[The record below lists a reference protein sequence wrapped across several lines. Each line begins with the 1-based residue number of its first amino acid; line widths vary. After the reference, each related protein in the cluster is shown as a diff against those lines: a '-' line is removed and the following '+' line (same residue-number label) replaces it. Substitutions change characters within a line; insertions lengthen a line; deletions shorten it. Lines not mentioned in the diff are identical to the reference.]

1 MVRAMKYQFVLC
13 VGLCLGVVACS
24 DAGEGSSSGGDTA
37 LWGNDGNASGSDIIP
52 GDGGAPSD
60 VSLTDLGPDTMPP
73 DQCNSCVPPAICI
86 QGQCSNPVACNVGEA
101 AGCASETA
109 IRECAAGDDGT
120 TGYIVVPCTAGYKCM
135 GGECLPNLCEPGKS
149 YCEGLSAK
157 KQCNADGTAFLD
169 VIQCEEGE
177 YCSGGNCGSSCQVD
191 PKFGSHVGCD
201 FWTVDLPNY
210 PDPTLNPTPEDLP
223 YAVVVSNPNEM
234 DATLTFEGPAN
245 YPVNLLDKTVPA
257 GQSKIITMPVI
268 NVQGT
273 GITHSAIKLSSSRPV
288 LVHQFNPWDNV
299 FSNDASLLLPEPML
313 GSDYVILTWPT
324 TPLGLIQIP
333 GFPAQNDQN
342 GYFTIVAANDN
353 TLVTVNV
360 TTAVA
365 EGLNGKFKAM
375 PPGGLQTVTL
385 NKGEVL
391 NIEAVAESFAS
402 PLDLSGSTV
411 SADKPIAVFVGH
423 EEAVLG
429 QDSNGEGAC
438 CADHLEE
445 QLLPSKLLGTE
456 ALAVKTKP
464 RGGDVE
470 HWRIQAAEPGVTVT
484 TIPPQEGANGA
495 FLAKRGDWI
504 EVVTM
509 ESFEVKADGLIQ
521 VAQYLVSQGATQ
533 DHTGDP
539 SQIMSVP
546 TDRFRSSYVLMVPPD
561 YDENWI
567 TVMAPVGETVNVDG
581 NPVAEVEFQSF
592 GGGQWNFAYVQL
604 SDGIHTIEGSQPFGL
619 TAYGFNNAVSY
630 GYPGG
635 ISD

>member
-1 MVRAMKYQFVLC
+1 MNIRLILCFLVALCFVGC
-13 VGLCLGVVACS
+13 SEVVDGNTGNGADGGGSTGDVSTSDGALGADSTVS
-24 DAGEGSSSGGDTA
+24 DGSVSP
-37 LWGNDGNASGSDIIP
+37 NDGGV
-52 GDGGAPSD
+52 G
-60 VSLTDLGPDTMPP
+60 VDTMPP
-73 DQCNSCVPPAICI
+73 DACDTCMPPAICI
-86 QGQCSNPVACNVGEA
+86 KGQCSNPVECIVGDS
-101 AGCASETA
+101 AGCASDTA
-109 IRECAAGDDGT
+109 IRECAEADDGT
-120 TGYIVVPCTAGYKCM
+120 TGYIMVPCSAGYKCM

-149 YCEGLSAK
+149 YCEGLNAK

-169 VIQCEEGE
+169 VIECAEGE

-234 DATLTFEGPAN
+234 DAVLTFEGPAN
-245 YPVNLLDKTVPA
+245 FPVNLLDKTVPA
-257 GQSKIITMPVI
+257 GQSKVITMPVV

-273 GITHSAIKLSSSRPV
+273 GVTDSAIKVSSSRPV

-313 GSDYVILTWPT
+313 GSDYVILSWPT
-324 TPLGLIQIP
+324 SPLSLVSIP
-333 GFPAQNDQN
+333 GFATPEDQN
-342 GYFTIVAANDN
+342 GYFTIIAASDD
-353 TLVTVNV
+353 TQVTVNV
-360 TTAVA
+360 TTKVA

-375 PPGGLQTVTL
+375 QPGGLQTVTL
-385 NKGEVL
+385 NRGEVL
-391 NIEAVAESFAS
+391 NIESIAETFAS
-402 PLDLSGSTV
+402 PVDLSGSTV
-411 SADKPIAVFVGH
+411 SANKPIAVFSGH
-423 EEAVLG
+423 EEAVIG
-429 QDSNGEGAC
+429 KEANGDGAC

-445 QLLPSKLLGTE
+445 QLMPSKLLGTE

-470 HWRIQAAEPGVTVT
+470 HWRIQAAEPGVTIN
-484 TIPPQEGANGA
+484 TIPPQPGADGV
-495 FLAKRGDWI
+495 FLAKRGAWV

-509 ESFEVKADGLIQ
+509 ESFEVQADGLIQ

-539 SQIMSVP
+539 SMIMSVP
-546 TDRFRSSYVLMVPPD
+546 TDRFRASYVLMVPPD

-567 TVMAPVGETVNVDG
+567 TVMAPVGESVTVDG
-581 NPVAEVEFQSF
+581 TPVPAVDFQSF
-592 GGGQWNFAYVQL
+592 GGGVWNYAYVAL
-604 SDGIHTIEGSQPFGL
+604 TDGIHTIEGTQPFGL
-619 TAYGFNNAVSY
+619 TAYGFNKAVSY

>member
-1 MVRAMKYQFVLC
+1 
-13 VGLCLGVVACS
+13 
-24 DAGEGSSSGGDTA
+24 
-37 LWGNDGNASGSDIIP
+37 
-52 GDGGAPSD
+52 
-60 VSLTDLGPDTMPP
+60 
-73 DQCNSCVPPAICI
+73 
-86 QGQCSNPVACNVGEA
+86 
-101 AGCASETA
+101 
-109 IRECAAGDDGT
+109 
-120 TGYIVVPCTAGYKCM
+120 
-135 GGECLPNLCEPGKS
+135 
-149 YCEGLSAK
+149 
-157 KQCNADGTAFLD
+157 
-169 VIQCEEGE
+169 
-177 YCSGGNCGSSCQVD
+177 
-191 PKFGSHVGCD
+191 
-201 FWTVDLPNY
+201 VDLPNY
-210 PDPTLNPTPEDLP
+210 PDFTLNPTPEDLP

-234 DATLTFEGPAN
+234 DATLSFDGPPN
-245 YPVNLLDKTVPA
+245 FPVNLVDKVVPA
-257 GQSKIITMPVI
+257 GQSKIVMMPVV

-313 GSDYVILTWPT
+313 GSDYVILSWPT
-324 TPLGLIQIP
+324 SPLSLATLP
-333 GFPAQNDQN
+333 GFEPLEDQN
-342 GYFTIVAANDN
+342 GYFTVVAVSDN
-353 TLVTVNV
+353 TQVTVNV

-385 NKGEVL
+385 NQGEVL
-391 NIEAVAESFAS
+391 NVESTAETFAA
-402 PLDLSGSTV
+402 PVDLSGSTV
-411 SADKPIAVFVGH
+411 SANKPIAVFSGH
-423 EEAVLG
+423 EDAVLG
-429 QDSNGEGAC
+429 KEPDGRGAC

-470 HWRIQAAEPGVTVT
+470 HWRIQAAEPGVMIN
-484 TIPPQEGANGA
+484 TIPPQEGADGV
-495 FLAKRGDWI
+495 FLAKRGAWV
-504 EVVTM
+504 EVVTT

-539 SQIMSVP
+539 SMIMSVP
-546 TDRFRSSYVLMVPPD
+546 TERFRASYVLMVPPD

-567 TVMAPVGETVNVDG
+567 TVMALVGESVSVDG
-581 NPVAEVEFQSF
+581 NPVPAADFQAF
-592 GGGQWNFAYVQL
+592 GGGLWNFAYIPL
-604 SDGIHTIEGSQPFGL
+604 TDGIHKIEGTQPFGL